1 MFFLF
6 VSKIFLKFA
15 FNFNMCHISLRKTI
29 EKIHNAGFGVKW
41 FAQNLIFTFVE
52 RVIYGQYTYM

>member
-29 EKIHNAGFGVKW
+29 KKIHNAGFGVKW
-41 FAQNLIFTFVE
+41 FAQNLILHLWRE
-52 RVIYGQYTYM
+52 